1 MKELDREEKERL
13 RAKIKEEQK
22 RQHKIVMEATCESGK
37 EDIEKR
43 RRREDLRELFDA
55 MEKPGL
61 SFKRRL
67 IWILRLLIRILLPII
82 AIIIARIIIHSLISR
97 S

>member
-1 MKELDREEKERL
+1 MKELTREEKERL
-13 RAKIKEEQK
+13 RAKIQEERR
-22 RQHKIVMEATCESGK
+22 RQHGIVMETARESDEK
-37 EDIEKR
+37 DIETRK
-43 RRREDLRELFDA
+43 RREDLRELFDVV
-55 MEKPGL
+55 EKPGL

-82 AIIIARIIIHSLISR
+82 AIIVARIIIHSLISK

>member
-1 MKELDREEKERL
+1 MRELTGEEKERL
-13 RAKIKEEQK
+13 HAKIQKERK
-22 RQHKIVMEATCESGK
+22 RQHEIIIETARESDK
-37 EDIEKR
+37 ENIEKR
-43 RRREDLRELFDA
+43 RRREDLRELFDV

-61 SFKRRL
+61 SFKRRS

-82 AIIIARIIIHSLISR
+82 AIIVIRIIVRSLISK